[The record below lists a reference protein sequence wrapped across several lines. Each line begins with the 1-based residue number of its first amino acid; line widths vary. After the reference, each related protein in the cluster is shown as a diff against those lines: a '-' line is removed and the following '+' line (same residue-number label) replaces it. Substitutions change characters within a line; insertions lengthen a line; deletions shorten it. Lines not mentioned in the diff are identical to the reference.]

1 MHSAIHVEGK
11 RPPRPRKTPVGKKSS
26 IKRSSVNGASLEA
39 TLLQLPSATSL
50 EMGPV
55 DDSELTSIEIDGQT
69 LFWTRVDGQRESI
82 TVDAVVEGDLND
94 FFIIPAVT
102 QASISEVS
110 LEFGFSLCYPMRII
124 GSLSNSFALYFI
136 EPIDRV
142 KSNYLG

>member
-1 MHSAIHVEGK
+1 M
-11 RPPRPRKTPVGKKSS
+11 
-26 IKRSSVNGASLEA
+26 NGASLEA

-102 QASISEVS
+102 QASISENQSIESNQTIWVDGVS
-110 LEFGFSLCYPMRII
+110 SESIAFTMTQ
-124 GSLSNSFALYFI
+124 
-136 EPIDRV
+136 
-142 KSNYLG
+142 